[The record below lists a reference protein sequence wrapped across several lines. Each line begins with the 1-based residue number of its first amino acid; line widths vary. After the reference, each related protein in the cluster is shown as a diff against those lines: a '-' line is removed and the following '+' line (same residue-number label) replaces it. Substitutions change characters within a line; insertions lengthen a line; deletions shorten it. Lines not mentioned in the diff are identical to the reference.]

1 MNKGLLSLAV
11 AWELLA
17 SNQWMAQE
25 VWRNCRENQKVA
37 IEVVIDSTKESL
49 VDTINFDDASQ
60 LFNILSSINLDEL
73 SNISSKDIVEYIKC
87 HREEFEL
94 YLRNLDWQIDE
105 VWMDMIQWYLEESGE
120 IREILFKMVNRED
133 VMKALREWDREKIVS
148 FFKDE
153 ILAEWEAVE
162 EIGILIWFFIVGID
176 CLGLGLVVGSR
187 CKKS

>member
-11 AWELLA
+11 AWGLLA

-25 VWRNCRENQKVA
+25 VWWNSRESQKVA
-37 IEVVIDSTKESL
+37 IETVVDSTKESL
-49 VDTINFDDASQ
+49 VDMINFDDAAQ
-60 LFNILSSINLDEL
+60 LFQLLSSLNLDEL

-105 VWMDMIQWYLEESGE
+105 VWMDMVQWYLEESGE

-133 VMKALREWDREKIVS
+133 VMKALREWDREKLVS
-148 FFKDE
+148 LFKREIDDE
-153 ILAEWEAVE
+153 WKFVEVTWIILICLFCVVVGVV
-162 EIGILIWFFIVGID
+162 IGIHFQ
-176 CLGLGLVVGSR
+176 
-187 CKKS
+187 

>member
-1 MNKGLLSLAV
+1 
-11 AWELLA
+11 
-17 SNQWMAQE
+17 
-25 VWRNCRENQKVA
+25 
-37 IEVVIDSTKESL
+37 
-49 VDTINFDDASQ
+49 
-60 LFNILSSINLDEL
+60 
-73 SNISSKDIVEYIKC
+73 
-87 HREEFEL
+87 
-94 YLRNLDWQIDE
+94 
-105 VWMDMIQWYLEESGE
+105 MDMIQWYLEESGE